1 MSPQLR
7 VGGRSDVGLHR
18 HNNQDS
24 MYAGPHL
31 IAVADGVGGAAGGE
45 VASWLTIDALK
56 TLDTETI
63 TDPDAALREAAERAD
78 TLIRDTIARDTALA
92 GMSTTL
98 TAILATDDRLTL
110 AHIGDCRAYLLRDR
124 VLTRLTHDHTLVQS
138 LIDEGEITEEE
149 ALTHPRRSWIMRA
162 LDGRGQPELD
172 VIPLEAQP
180 GDRYLICSD
189 GLSSY
194 VRETEIAAG
203 LAGDDPQAAAE
214 RLTNL
219 ALKAGG
225 ADNITCVVADP
236 VDGEIVRQPPIL
248 GGAIAEPPPRA
259 VAPDTEPASDPEA
272 AADVLE
278 EAPAPRARSIGRRLA
293 AVAAVVVI
301 LVAAAVVGVGVYIH
315 HQWYIAP
322 SGGEVAVYRGVQ
334 GNAAGIQLSHL
345 QVRTNLPVSALP
357 QDDRDRVTS
366 GIQTSGGQTGATS
379 VVANLRQEACALAA
393 PTSPPTPTPTATSKK
408 KHKTASKSVA
418 VPIPTWCAGT
428 S

>member
-1 MSPQLR
+1 MAGRGHRLDQRHLHRRDQADRRDRRARRHPHPDRTQRTGAPVMSPQLR

-203 LAGDDPQAAAE
+203 LAGDDP
-214 RLTNL
+214 
-219 ALKAGG
+219 
-225 ADNITCVVADP
+225 
-236 VDGEIVRQPPIL
+236 
-248 GGAIAEPPPRA
+248 
-259 VAPDTEPASDPEA
+259 
-272 AADVLE
+272 
-278 EAPAPRARSIGRRLA
+278 
-293 AVAAVVVI
+293 
-301 LVAAAVVGVGVYIH
+301 
-315 HQWYIAP
+315 
-322 SGGEVAVYRGVQ
+322 
-334 GNAAGIQLSHL
+334 
-345 QVRTNLPVSALP
+345 
-357 QDDRDRVTS
+357 
-366 GIQTSGGQTGATS
+366 
-379 VVANLRQEACALAA
+379 
-393 PTSPPTPTPTATSKK
+393 
-408 KHKTASKSVA
+408 
-418 VPIPTWCAGT
+418 
-428 S
+428 